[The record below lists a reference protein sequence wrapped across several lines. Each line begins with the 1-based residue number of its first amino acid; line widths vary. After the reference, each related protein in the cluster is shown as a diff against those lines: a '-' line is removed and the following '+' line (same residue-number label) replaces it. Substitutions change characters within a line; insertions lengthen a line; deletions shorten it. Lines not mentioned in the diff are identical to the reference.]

1 MLLRGATAAGRHEAR
16 VCIIISSSAVLLCRS
31 VFVSRRLFH
40 CLPRIIL
47 ALQLLSQRTPAGLQL
62 TSTALHTA
70 SRHICSGK
78 VSISWAAPF
87 FAVYRAAPSIDFLPS
102 LCHHN
107 CLLLA
112 CPWCPS
118 PLEPQQAFAVS
129 RHTAYHAGTGTG
141 CKSPTQCPWADLACA
156 QSCYSRFCIHSPS
169 SLAALAICGAYLHL
183 HIALSPISLL
193 LLLSN

>member
-16 VCIIISSSAVLLCRS
+16 VCIIISSSVVLLCRS
-31 VFVSRRLFH
+31 VFVSRRLFP
-40 CLPRIIL
+40 CLPRII

-102 LCHHN
+102 LCHN
-107 CLLLA
+107 CLPLVPLPARATGQAASVCCLTPYGLL
-112 CPWCPS
+112 
-118 PLEPQQAFAVS
+118 
-129 RHTAYHAGTGTG
+129 RRYGTGTG
-141 CKSPTQCPWADLACA
+141 CKSPTQCPWADLACP
-156 QSCYSRFCIHSPS
+156 QSSYSRFCIHSPS

-183 HIALSPISLL
+183 HIALSLISLL
-193 LLLSN
+193 LLSN